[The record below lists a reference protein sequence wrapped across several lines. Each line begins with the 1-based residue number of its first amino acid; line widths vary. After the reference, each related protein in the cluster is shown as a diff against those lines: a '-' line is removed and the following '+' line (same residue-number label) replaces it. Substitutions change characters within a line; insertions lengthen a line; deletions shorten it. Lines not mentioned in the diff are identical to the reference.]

1 MRFLDEI
8 NRKVEEKAEEI
19 ENWIKE
25 QSRRIKVPLYT
36 SVDLRI
42 SEHKI
47 TPVDTNVFPAGFN
60 NLCQVFRERAAN
72 LFREHFI
79 SNHPEAK
86 KILIIPELHTRN
98 PYYWENIYVLK
109 SILESVGFLVGI
121 GLVSD
126 ELYEDEVRFKTV
138 GGREV
143 HAFRL
148 KRNDHRVFISEF
160 TPDLLLINNDFSSK
174 CPKVLKDIWQPIE
187 PPVEIGWHTRR
198 KNIHFEFYN
207 KLAQEVAEII
217 GIDPWIISIKTISQ
231 SGVDFDDP
239 EDREKVAQSANSVL
253 DELRSEYARRGI
265 KENPFLFVK
274 SNSGTYGMAVISV
287 FGADEL
293 RTLNAEGRKQMRV
306 SKGGKPVR
314 DVVIQEGIP
323 TSLRLGSEVVG
334 EPVVYLVK
342 AKTAG
347 GFLRLNKG
355 KSEFDNL
362 NTRGMEFS
370 CLSFQKEDTCEKGE
384 CEKFF
389 HLAYQLIARTATIA
403 AGYEI
408 EKILKEGGC
417 RDEVSS

>member
-1 MRFLDEI
+1 MKLLDEI
-8 NRKVEEKAEEI
+8 NRKIGEKAEEV
-19 ENWIKE
+19 ENWIEE
-25 QSRRIKVPLYT
+25 QSRRVTVPLYT

-47 TPVDTNVFPAGFN
+47 VPVDTNIFPAGFN
-60 NLCQVFRERAAN
+60 NLCEVFRDRAAN

-79 SNHPEAK
+79 RNYPEAK
-86 KILIIPELHTRN
+86 TILIIPELHTRN
-98 PYYWENIYVLK
+98 PYYWENIYVLS
-109 SILESVGFLVGI
+109 SILESVGFLVQV

-138 GGREV
+138 SGREV
-143 HAFRL
+143 GAYRL
-148 KRNDHRVFISEF
+148 KRDEHKVFISEF
-160 TPDLLLINNDFSSK
+160 TPDIILINNDFSSK
-174 CPKVLKDIWQPIE
+174 CPKILRDISQPVE

-207 KLAQEVAEII
+207 KLARELAEIV
-217 GIDPWIISIKTISQ
+217 GIDPWTISIKTVSQ
-231 SGVDFDDP
+231 DGVDFDNS
-239 EDREKVAQSANSVL
+239 EDREKIAQFLDSVL
-253 DELRSEYARRGI
+253 DELRDEYEKRGI
-265 KENPFLFVK
+265 YERPFLFVK

-287 FGADEL
+287 FGGDDI
-293 RTLNAEGRKQMRV
+293 RTLNVEGRKQMRV
-306 SKGGKPVR
+306 AKGGKPVR

-323 TSLRLGSEVVG
+323 TSLRFESGIVG

-370 CLSFQKEDTCEKGE
+370 CLSFEKENGYEKME
-384 CEKFF
+384 CERFF
-389 HLAYQLIARTATIA
+389 PLAYQLITRTATIA

-417 RDEVSS
+417 SDEVF